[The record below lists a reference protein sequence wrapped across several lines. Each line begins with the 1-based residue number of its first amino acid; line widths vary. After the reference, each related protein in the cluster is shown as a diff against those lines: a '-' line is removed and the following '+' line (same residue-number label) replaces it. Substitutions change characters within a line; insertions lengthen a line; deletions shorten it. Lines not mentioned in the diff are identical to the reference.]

1 MENWK
6 KVWLIIF
13 KVLLRGH
20 VNLLSYS
27 IGEEMSK
34 EREEDDPTL
43 EEAIN
48 TILKDRGNTANNIS
62 EVQVIDIRSSRV
74 IGTSRPGNQSII
86 GKKTTESTVKAN
98 LVLGVEDENVYRDQD
113 TGRRVWVL
121 STPIVG
127 IVRSLEL
134 SI

>member
-1 MENWK
+1 MK
-6 KVWLIIF
+6 KVGFFRSIHFKLVIIY
-13 KVLLRGH
+13 VLLIFVAMQIIGVYFVGKLEKNLVDNFQSSIRGH

-34 EREEDDPTL
+34 ERGEDDPTL

-74 IGTSRPGNQSII
+74 IGTSSPVINRLLV
-86 GKKTTESTVKAN
+86 KKQRK
-98 LVLGVEDENVYRDQD
+98 VL
-113 TGRRVWVL
+113 
-121 STPIVG
+121 
-127 IVRSLEL
+127 
-134 SI
+134 